1 MSSNKIR
8 NQKRIDRFIKVFDNI
23 KKHNSDVEK
32 IILTNTER
40 HLMPFYFNA
49 SSLHILTSDFE
60 GSPNS
65 VKEAMSCNTPVVS
78 TPVGN
83 VEELLEKVDGSYTT
97 EDFSVKNL
105 TEMSIRVLNNSY
117 NNGRK
122 VLINDL
128 KLDIKNV
135 SENLLE
141 IYKKVKKV

>member
-1 MSSNKIR
+1 
-8 NQKRIDRFIKVFDNI
+8 
-23 KKHNSDVEK
+23 
-32 IILTNTER
+32 
-40 HLMPFYFNA
+40 MPFYFNA

-65 VKEAMSCNTPVVS
+65 VKETIMYNTPVVS

-97 EDFSVKNL
+97 EEFDVKNL

-141 IYKKVKKV
+141 IYKKVKKVKKKIYGWIWGYARRSFLS